1 MRVGIGTFNLN
12 NLFSRFNFEAE
23 VDPRSGPDIEVRT
36 TFTFTDPSKYR
47 LRTSFTGGLVEAKPA
62 EEQQVI
68 ASRLHFINADV
79 PSVIAVQEVENV
91 EALREFSS
99 KYLEGSHHITLV
111 EGNDP
116 RLIDVGI
123 ISKWPIGA
131 VTSWQHAVHP
141 ALQDRRIFSRDVLE
155 VQVLN
160 GSRTRRLFTLFNTH
174 LKSHFVPFNA
184 PDMEAAHREAN
195 LLRMRQAET
204 MRDIISARTRPDSP
218 FAIAGDMNDP
228 PDSEWLAPLVAS
240 DHLPLTNALSG
251 ARETRPPKPDIPP
264 APTDGLW
271 THRFKAAGAPARYEL
286 FDHIWLSDALVD
298 NKVEAW
304 IDRRTT
310 LTGDGSD
317 HDPAWVVLD
326 V

>member
-23 VDPRSGPDIEVRT
+23 VDPGSGPDIEVRT
-36 TFTFTDPSKYR
+36 TFTFTDPSRYR
-47 LRTSFTGGLVEAKPA
+47 LRTSFTGGLVEEKPA

-68 ASRLHFINADV
+68 ASRLNFINAQV
-79 PSVIAVQEVENV
+79 PSVLAVQEVENI

-99 KYLEGSHHITLV
+99 KYLVGSHHLTLV

-131 VTSWQHAVHP
+131 VTSWQHTVHP
-141 ALQDRRIFSRDVLE
+141 DLHGRRIFSRDLLE
-155 VQVLN
+155 IQVLN
-160 GSRTRRLFTLFNTH
+160 ESRTRRLFTVFNTH

-184 PDMEAAHREAN
+184 PDIEAAHREAN
-195 LLRMRQAET
+195 LLRMRQAES

-218 FAIAGDMNDP
+218 FVITGDMNDP

-240 DHLPLTNALSG
+240 DDLSLTNALQG
-251 ARETRPPKPDIPP
+251 ARETRPPKPDTPP
-264 APTDGLW
+264 APADGLW
-271 THRFKAAGAPARYEL
+271 THRFKPAGAPAHYEL
-286 FDHIWLSDALVD
+286 FDHIWLSDALID